1 MVHES
6 WLVKLENTHARV
18 FQVKSKE
25 HLLSWGH
32 GKTRK
37 STSKTGLWAAGQL
50 SVLPGSWLEEK
61 PRGVCVCIGSA
72 HSGVCCV
79 TKSREESEFLEMFKS
94 K

>member
-1 MVHES
+1 MVQGKMVHES

-61 PRGVCVCIGSA
+61 PRGVCVYWVSPQRRVLCHKI
-72 HSGVCCV
+72 
-79 TKSREESEFLEMFKS
+79 
-94 K
+94 